1 MKSMKMKLMLIFSLV
16 ILLVTGALG
25 FISIQIVKNDLTA
38 ATHEDLVRV
47 ASSEAKYVAAKLAVQ
62 VSYVESVAQNAIVQD
77 PSISKEEKVNFLMAE
92 AKRTGF
98 QTFAIV
104 DLAGN
109 SEVMDGSGATTD
121 VSERDYFKTA
131 VSGTANASDIIISS
145 VTGEPVIIYASPI
158 YYQGELTGVLYGRR
172 DGEAV
177 SLITDSIAY
186 GETGY
191 GYIINNA
198 GTLMGH
204 PDRSLV
210 KEQLNFIE
218 EAKTNAD
225 YKEIGTLVEQHMT
238 KGEIGNGEYLF
249 KGTRRIV
256 GFAPVEGTTWIVA
269 VGVQK
274 SEITADVNDVRNVLV
289 IVILLALLVG
299 AVITF
304 FVSGNIAKPIQMVT
318 QEIEKQSKLDFS
330 EDGKGTSSKYIKQ
343 KDEIG
348 KMYAA
353 LTFMKQNVREF
364 IMKTSDS
371 AQQVAAS
378 SEELTATSE
387 QTATAAEEVAKT
399 IEDIAQGASEQAKD
413 TETVAHNVEELA
425 ELLEDDTRYIQNLN
439 KAVLKID
446 HEKEEGFLILSDLI
460 KKSEQN
466 TVATNSVFEVIL
478 SNNESTEKINAAS
491 SMIQSIADQ
500 TNLLALNA
508 SIEAARAGEAGRGFS
523 VVADEIRKLAEQS
536 NNFTSSIKIVVDEL
550 KEKSQSAVTTMSE
563 VKKIV
568 ELQTTSV
575 KETENK
581 FAGIASAID
590 SVKEV
595 IEQLNQSAELMTKNK
610 NTIIELTQNLSAIS
624 EENAAGTEE
633 ASASIEEQSAA
644 IMEIANSAEG
654 LAGISQD
661 LQNQIEK
668 FII

>member
-1 MKSMKMKLMLIFSLV
+1 MIFSIV
-16 ILLVTGALG
+16 IFLVTGTLG
-25 FISIQIVKNDLTA
+25 IISISIVSSDLMAT
-38 ATHEDLVRV
+38 THEDLVRV
-47 ASSEAKYVAAKLAVQ
+47 ATSEAKYVAAKLSVQ
-62 VSYVESVAQNAIVQD
+62 VTYVESIAQNAIIQD
-77 PSISKEEKVNFLMAE
+77 PAISKEEKVKFLTAE
-92 AKRTGF
+92 AERAGF
-98 QTFAIV
+98 QAFAIV

-121 VSERDYFKTA
+121 VSERSYFITA
-131 VSGTANASDIIISS
+131 ASGTANASDILISS

-158 YYQGELTGVLYGRR
+158 YYNGELTGVLYGRR

-177 SLITDSIAY
+177 SLVTDSIKY

-191 GYIINNA
+191 GYIVNTG

-204 PDRSLV
+204 PDRTLV

-218 EAKTNAD
+218 EAKTNAE
-225 YKEIGTLVEQHMT
+225 YKELGALMEQHMA
-238 KGEIGNGEYLF
+238 KGEIGSGEYLF
-249 KGTRRIV
+249 KGTQRIV
-256 GFAPVEGTTWIVA
+256 GFAPVEGTSWIVA

-274 SEITADVNDVRNVLV
+274 SEITANVNEVRDVLIVV
-289 IVILLALLVG
+289 IVLAVLAG
-299 AVITF
+299 AAITF
-304 FVSGNIAKPIQMVT
+304 FVSGNIAKPIKMVT
-318 QEIEKQSKLDFS
+318 KEIEKQSTLDFS
-330 EDGKGTSSKYIKQ
+330 EDEKEKESKYTKQ

-348 KMYAA
+348 KMYTA
-353 LTFMKQNVREF
+353 LAVMKQNVREF
-364 IMKTSDS
+364 IIKTADS

-399 IEDIAQGASEQAKD
+399 IEDIAQGANEQAKD
-413 TETVAHNVEELA
+413 TETVAHNVGELA
-425 ELLEDDTRYIQNLN
+425 ELLEDDTRYIENLN
-439 KAVLKID
+439 KAVVKID
-446 HEKEEGFLILSDLI
+446 QEKEEGFQILKDLI

-466 TVATNSVFEVIL
+466 TLATNSVFEVIL
-478 SNNESTEKINAAS
+478 SNNESTEKINSAS

-536 NNFTSSIKIVVDEL
+536 NNFTSSIKVVVDEL

-581 FAGIASAID
+581 FAGIAAAID

-595 IEQLNQSAELMTKNK
+595 IEQLNKSAELMTKNK
-610 NTIIELTQNLSAIS
+610 NVIIELTHNLSAIS
-624 EENAAGTEE
+624 EENAAGTQE

-644 IMEIANSAEG
+644 IQEIANSAEG

-661 LQNQIEK
+661 LQNLIEK